1 LFNSS
6 SSVPDRDFGRVCSQ
20 QQSPEIRKRFDQ
32 PTVKIIPGILTLLG
46 GSNREV
52 EAASKLNSVE
62 LFGSYTLQVSP
73 LSTGDDEIDQETR
86 QGLRVAQLK
95 TAALMDELD
104 GAESYKPSALIPMPQ
119 VLLPKT

>member
-1 LFNSS
+1 
-6 SSVPDRDFGRVCSQ
+6 VPDRDLGRVCSQ
-20 QQSPEIRKRFDQ
+20 QQSPEIDKRFDQ

-46 GSNREV
+46 GFNREV

-73 LSTGDDEIDQETR
+73 LSSGDDEIDQETR

-104 GAESYKPSALIPMPQ
+104 GAEP
-119 VLLPKT
+119 